1 LDTRPLALIIEDN
14 EDQCLVFAAALE
26 RAGYEAEAVQD
37 GVTAQKR
44 LAEAIPDMIV
54 LDLHIPGINGG
65 VLLGQIRSDR
75 RLANVP
81 VILATADAAFA
92 ASLQSQA
99 DLVLLKPISF
109 SQLSELANRYIHR
122 LKPQDAPPAGFPG

>member
-1 LDTRPLALIIEDN
+1 MSTRPLALVIEDN
-14 EDQCLVFAAALE
+14 EDQCLVFTAALE
-26 RAGYEAEAVQD
+26 RAGYEAEAIQD
-37 GVTAQKR
+37 GVTAQKW

-54 LDLHIPGINGG
+54 LDLHMPGINGG

-92 ASLQSQA
+92 ADLQSQA

-109 SQLSELANRYIHR
+109 SQLSQLANRYIHH
-122 LKPQDAPPAGFPG
+122 LKSQKMPPADFPG